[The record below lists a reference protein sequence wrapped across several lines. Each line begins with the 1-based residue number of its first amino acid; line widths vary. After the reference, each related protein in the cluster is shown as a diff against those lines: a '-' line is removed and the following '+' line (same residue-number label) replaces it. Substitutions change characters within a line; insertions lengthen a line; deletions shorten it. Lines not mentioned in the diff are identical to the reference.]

1 MIIILI
7 FIISFISWSLS
18 QIPLFLSNTWL
29 FLLNHDHI
37 LHLMIFNFMI
47 TSFMSWSFIS
57 WSHPN
62 LMIRTIF
69 FKVMFLF
76 LVFSS
81 VNLTVYFLPFSEN
94 ISTLNQVLLKCIKLH
109 LIMKEFL
116 LQLNCIPHCTRSYTL
131 ILYKV
136 VISGCIF
143 VCQELLNRFASNFD
157 LGSWESNINVLS
169 LVLRF

>member
-1 MIIILI
+1 
-7 FIISFISWSLS
+7 
-18 QIPLFLSNTWL
+18 
-29 FLLNHDHI
+29 
-37 LHLMIFNFMI
+37 
-47 TSFMSWSFIS
+47 
-57 WSHPN
+57 
-62 LMIRTIF
+62 MIRTIF

-81 VNLTVYFLPFSEN
+81 VNLTVYFLPFSEI

-131 ILYKV
+131 SLYKV

-157 LGSWESNINVLS
+157 LGSWESNINVLLGFEILNCMGRLLKRKFS
-169 LVLRF
+169 FPVKIEDLWVNGGNNYEHPVSAVQLQRMYFISNLTFSIYSTFSPI